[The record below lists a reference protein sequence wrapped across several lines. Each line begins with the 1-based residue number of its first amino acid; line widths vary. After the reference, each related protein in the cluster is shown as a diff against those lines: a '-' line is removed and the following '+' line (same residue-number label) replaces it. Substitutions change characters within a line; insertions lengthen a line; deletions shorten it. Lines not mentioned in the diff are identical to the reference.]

1 MKKSF
6 KKWSYILKDCLRPLL
21 EESLDLRDDSF
32 VDLFELLLRLPL
44 TVDVGS
50 TSPFH
55 QVLVF
60 FFRLLFDVQKLE
72 IAYARE
78 NVISIYLLHNQ
89 SIPDLSA
96 VNSQHRVLPKL
107 VVLALFIRWQVPFSG
122 GPLLRLVFVFG

>member
-1 MKKSF
+1 M
-6 KKWSYILKDCLRPLL
+6 
-21 EESLDLRDDSF
+21 
-32 VDLFELLLRLPL
+32 
-44 TVDVGS
+44 DVGS

-60 FFRLLFDVQKLE
+60 FFRFLFDVQKLE

-78 NVISIYLLHNQ
+78 NVISIYLLHNL